1 MRRYEL
7 SEISNKT
14 LDGSTGG
21 GMRSRTLELYKSQ
34 ILTDVESLWKP
45 STNDAPTT
53 GGSKGYHLPIRRNS
67 REYCITAL
75 H

>member
-1 MRRYEL
+1 MRYEL

-14 LDGSTGG
+14 VDGSTGG
-21 GMRSRTLELYKSQ
+21 GMRSRTLKLYKSQ
-34 ILTDVESLWKP
+34 ILTDVKTLWKP
-45 STNDAPTT
+45 TRNGAPTT
-53 GGSKGYHLPIRRNS
+53 GGSKRHHLLIRRNS